1 MRVHVIVILWIFAN
15 GTKLIPMSVIKDISG
30 GRTEKN
36 PKAFF
41 GKISKDLCI
50 LPNKNLFQWVH
61 NESLNFRSLQK
72 NTAIKI

>member
-1 MRVHVIVILWIFAN
+1 
-15 GTKLIPMSVIKDISG
+15 MSVIKDISG
-30 GRTEKN
+30 ERTEKN

-50 LPNKNLFQWVH
+50 LSTKNLFQWEH

-72 NTAIKI
+72 ILLLKFKRVLVSN